1 MRSSHRSY
9 WVAGALALGSIP
21 VVRSLQRS
29 LWVAG
34 ALAVASI
41 PAHANYRSKAIEQ
54 MDFIQRSFYDSK
66 ETIYRGKIPVDPKG
80 LPFDVSWG
88 NGVQLTAL
96 TGGARYEPDRY
107 KSTLLAFSGGLRRY
121 WDDQVPIPGFD
132 AYFAS
137 PTDNDKYYDDN
148 EWFVLGLLDAYNVT
162 KDARYLRWARQT
174 QNFALSGWDD
184 KLGGGIYWQQ
194 NKLESKNTCSNGPA
208 AVSALALYNVE
219 HKPEDLD
226 WAKRIYAWTKGHLQ
240 DTDGLYLD
248 NIAIADGK
256 ITKWKF
262 TYNSALMM
270 RAADGLWRATKDPV
284 YKADAIRIADASL
297 KEFADPAT
305 GAFKDSARFDHL
317 LSEALLQ
324 EYETTRDLRYLNAV
338 RRDAD
343 FAYRNV
349 RDAKQGGYYSDWK
362 IKNRAPD
369 ERKELIENAAVAR
382 LFWLLTP
389 YPDVEELQA
398 KGDDAFKRG
407 DAIGAARFF
416 RDALAST
423 SGTPATA
430 PATATTPAA

>member
-1 MRSSHRSY
+1 MRSLHRPLWLAS
-9 WVAGALALGSIP
+9 ALALGT
-21 VVRSLQRS
+21 
-29 LWVAG
+29 
-34 ALAVASI
+34 LAPSI
-41 PAHANYRSKAIEQ
+41 PARANYRAKAVEQ
-54 MDFIQRSFYDSK
+54 MDFIQRSFYDSQQA
-66 ETIYRGKIPVDPKG
+66 IYRGKTPVDPKG

-88 NGVQLTAL
+88 NGVQLSAL
-96 TGGARYEPDRY
+96 AGATRLDPDRY
-107 KSTLLAFSGGLRRY
+107 KSTLIAFSGGLQRY

-148 EWFVLGLLDAYNVT
+148 EWFVLGLTESYNAT
-162 KDARYLRWARQT
+162 KDARFLTWARQT

-194 NKLESKNTCSNGPA
+194 NKLESKNTCSNAPA

-226 WAKRIYAWTKGHLQ
+226 WAKRIYAWTKSHLQ

-248 NIAIADGK
+248 NVAIADGK
-256 ITKWKF
+256 ITNWKF

-270 RAADGLWRATKDPV
+270 RAAAGLWRATGDAT
-284 YKADAIRIADASL
+284 YKADSIRIADASL

-305 GAFKDSARFDHL
+305 GGFKDGARFNHL
-317 LSEALLQ
+317 LSEALLE
-324 EYETTRDLRYLNAV
+324 EYETTKDGRYLNAV

-349 RDAKQGGYYSDWK
+349 RDTKNGGYFNDWK
-362 IKNRAPD
+362 IQNRAPD

-398 KGDDAFKRG
+398 RGDDAFKRG
-407 DAIGAARFF
+407 DAIGAARLF
-416 RDALAST
+416 REALAST
-423 SGTPATA
+423 SGA
-430 PATATTPAA
+430 PTSVTTPAA